1 MKTSFF
7 SLLLPISFLF
17 VKDIYANSPP
27 NKQDNSSDFVQ
38 AKYVLNDAQNSPLY
52 VMHASPDEPP
62 RPNVTKPLPNNKPN
76 TDRVSPEV
84 NSLSV
89 NFEAAKGTMKWPVN
103 AGRLVQSFGKYTHP
117 TEAKVTLENLGIDIA
132 AKEGSNVQ
140 TVFRG
145 TVCRIE
151 KIAGSYTVIVNHGTY
166 YTVYSYLSKVNVKL
180 GDRVESNQALGII
193 GKNDEG
199 KTMLHFEVCKLTG
212 SNNIV
217 NEDPLYWINN
227 F

>member
-1 MKTSFF
+1 MKTIFF
-7 SLLLPISFLF
+7 SLLLPISFLSA
-17 VKDIYANSPP
+17 KDIYANSPP
-27 NKQDNSSDFVQ
+27 NKQANSSDFAH
-38 AKYVLNDAQNSPLY
+38 AKYVLNEGQNSPLY
-52 VMHASPDEPP
+52 VMHTSPDEPP
-62 RPNVTKPLPNNKPN
+62 RQNVTKPSPYNKPN

-103 AGRLVQSFGKYTHP
+103 AGRLAQSFGRYTHP
-117 TEAKVTLENLGIDIA
+117 HEEKVTLENLGIDIA
-132 AKEGSNVQ
+132 ANEGSNVQ
-140 TVFRG
+140 TVFQG

-180 GDRVESNQALGII
+180 GDRLENNQVLGVI
-193 GKNDEG
+193 GKNDDG
-199 KTMLHFEVCKLTG
+199 KTMLHFEVCKLSG

-227 F
+227 Y